1 MKINEYLKKQ
11 EKSTCVALGFFD
23 GLHKGHMKVISEMLS
38 CSKKNKFTS
47 CIFTYKNSPRNILRK
62 RQTSKILLDYDRNKM
77 LENSGL
83 QELYTIDFKN
93 VMNLTADEFVNEI
106 LFNALKAKHVFCGF
120 NYHFG
125 KGGQY
130 CAEDLKNKCQKHAI
144 QVHIVKPVK
153 HEDSN
158 ISSSTIRKLLH
169 DGKVDVANELL
180 SENFHYTLPVLHGRR
195 IAQNLY
201 FPTINQEFPENFIV
215 PKCGSYLSCV
225 SLNGNKYKSLTNIGV
240 APTVKCLSKPI
251 SETHIL
257 GYNSIEL
264 YNKTVKVELLKFLRP
279 ERKFESME
287 KLKRAIT
294 QDCSVALKWHFD
306 V

>member
-23 GLHKGHMKVISEMLS
+23 GLHKGHMKVISEMLY

-47 CIFTYKNSPRNILRK
+47 CIFTYKNSPKNILHK
-62 RQTSKILLDYDRNKM
+62 GQTNKILLDYDRNKM
-77 LENSGL
+77 LESLGL
-83 QELYTIDFKN
+83 QELYTVDFKN
-93 VMNLTADEFVNEI
+93 VMNLTADEFINEI
-106 LFNALKAKHVFCGF
+106 LFNTLKAKHIFCGF

-125 KGGQY
+125 KGGQFG
-130 CAEDLKNKCQKHAI
+130 AEDLKNKCQKHAI
-144 QVHIVKPVK
+144 QVHVVEPVK
-153 HEDSN
+153 HKDSD
-158 ISSSTIRKLLH
+158 ISSSTIRKLLY

-180 SENFHYTLPVLHGRR
+180 SENFHYTLSVSHGRR
-195 IAQNLY
+195 IAQNLH

-225 SLNGNKYKSLTNIGV
+225 TVNGNKYKSITNIGV
-240 APTVKCLSKPI
+240 APTVKRLPRPI

-257 GYNSIEL
+257 GDNSVEL
-264 YNKTVKVELLKFLRP
+264 YYKTVKVELLKFLRP

-287 KLKRAIT
+287 KLKRTVA
-294 QDCSVALKWHFD
+294 QDCNVALKWHFN